1 LFKKII
7 FTFFLFIL
15 TLNSFAF
22 SPEERLENAK
32 LENRAQELFL
42 EIRCLVCS
50 GQVIENSDTEFSLE
64 MRKLI
69 RKKIIQGKT
78 NEKIKLELV
87 AEFGED
93 ILTSISGKKD
103 QFTLYI
109 LPIFA
114 MIIAFFVI
122 IYHNF
127 RNKK

>member
-1 LFKKII
+1 
-7 FTFFLFIL
+7 
-15 TLNSFAF
+15 
-22 SPEERLENAK
+22 
-32 LENRAQELFL
+32 
-42 EIRCLVCS
+42 
-50 GQVIENSDTEFSLE
+50 
-64 MRKLI
+64 
-69 RKKIIQGKT
+69 
-78 NEKIKLELV
+78 LELV